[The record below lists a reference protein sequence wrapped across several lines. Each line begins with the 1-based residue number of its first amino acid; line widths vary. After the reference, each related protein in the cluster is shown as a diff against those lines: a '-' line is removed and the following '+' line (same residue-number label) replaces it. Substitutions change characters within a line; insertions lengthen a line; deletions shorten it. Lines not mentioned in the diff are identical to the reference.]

1 MFIQSPNHPHCVSVQ
16 KQGANEKKNGS
27 RWVLVQAPE
36 CEFATPAM
44 ATYTRRENGR
54 GEVTLEKKEKPG
66 RASVGGRRG
75 QSERKVVLKKGAD
88 AE

>member
-1 MFIQSPNHPHCVSVQ
+1 
-16 KQGANEKKNGS
+16 
-27 RWVLVQAPE
+27 
-36 CEFATPAM
+36 M

-75 QSERKVVLKKGAD
+75 KSERKVVLKKVRMRNKHFAPNAD
-88 AE
+88 GGLNSCSASSMRKS